1 MPDYRAVVSQL
12 GPRLFEP
19 AIGIWKD
26 GMPRAGMGQIVDEL
40 TRFLR
45 IRKKNGELIRLKPN
59 RAQCQYLGARTR
71 RNIIL
76 KARQVGMTTYI
87 AARFFLS
94 TLFRAGTVTLQV
106 AHTQESAQ
114 QIFHIVR
121 RFFESWSDLTKHVV
135 TDRCTLRELA
145 FADSDSRYLVDTAG
159 NPRAGRGLTI
169 HNLHASEVALWPGD
183 SRETMA
189 SLLAAVAPDGMVDV
203 ESTPHGVGDYFHC
216 EWLRAKRSEPGAMTP
231 HFFPWWLEEHYRQE
245 LPPEGAAAYTTE
257 EHAFAEQHGLS
268 PEQMQFRGWV
278 HSTFGELAPQ
288 EYAESDATCFLV
300 SGRPVFDTRQIEQR
314 ITHVPEPVAQD
325 YNRALL
331 IWYPPQPGRN
341 YIVGADVAEGGD
353 RGDYSAA
360 SVIDAA
366 TGLQCAELL
375 ERWPIWRFAQEL
387 AELGR
392 RYNNAL
398 IAVER
403 NNHGHAV
410 LYALRYKH
418 EYPRLYRH
426 MGLHNDSDA
435 RAAEGWPMNARTKP
449 EAIQELARMLRDAPE
464 TFNSSRLLEQCR
476 EFSWTAGG
484 GMAARGGRL
493 ANDSNGHDDLVIA
506 MAIALAVRA
515 QSPPVEL
522 LTAGG

>member
-1 MPDYRAVVSQL
+1 MPNYRAVVSLL

-26 GMPRAGMGQIVDEL
+26 GMPQAGMGQIVDEL

-45 IRKKNGELIRLKPN
+45 IRKKNGELVRFKQN
-59 RAQCQYLGARTR
+59 RAQSQYLRERTR

-121 RFFESWSDLTKHVV
+121 RFFESWSDLAKHVV
-135 TDRCTLRELA
+135 TDRFTLRELA
-145 FADSDSRYLVDTAG
+145 LSETDSRYLVDTAG

-169 HNLHASEVALWPGD
+169 HNLHASEVALWPGEP
-183 SRETMA
+183 RETMA
-189 SLLAAVAPDGMVDV
+189 SLLAAVAPGGMVDL
-203 ESTPHGVGDYFHC
+203 ESTPHGVGNYFHS
-216 EWLRAKRSEPGAMTP
+216 EWLRAKRGEPGAMTP
-231 HFFPWWLEEHYRQE
+231 HFFPWWLEKQYRRE
-245 LPPEGAAAYTTE
+245 LPPEGAAPYTAE
-257 EHAFAEQHGLS
+257 EQTLAEQHDLS
-268 PEQMQFRGWV
+268 AEQMQFRRWV
-278 HSTFGELAPQ
+278 RATFGELAPQ
-288 EYAESDATCFLV
+288 EYAETDATCFLV
-300 SGRPVFDTRQIEQR
+300 SGRPVFDTQQIERRMAQ
-314 ITHVPEPVAQD
+314 VPEPMAQN

-331 IWYPPQPGRN
+331 VWYPPQPGRS
-341 YIVGADVAEGGD
+341 YIVGADVAEGGG
-353 RGDYSAA
+353 RGDCSAA

-410 LYALRYKH
+410 LYALRHKH

-426 MGLHNDSDA
+426 MGLHNEYDA
-435 RAAEGWPMNARTKP
+435 RGAEGWPMNARTKP

-484 GMAARGGRL
+484 GMAARGGSPTS
-493 ANDSNGHDDLVIA
+493 DSSGHDDLVIA
-506 MAIALAVRA
+506 MAIALAVRE

-522 LTAGG
+522 LTAGR